1 MILILLTP
9 VAGSVLGVL
18 VALRLREGA
27 TFDFFFAGST
37 IDEVGFASVTLG
49 FLGRSRRLCGLSS
62 CSTIAT
68 STSLTDFFGEWSSTT
83 SPSGGESGCLRL
95 FDL

>member
-1 MILILLTP
+1 MILILFTP
-9 VAGSVLGVL
+9 VAGSVLGVS

-37 IDEVGFASVTLG
+37 IDEMGFDSVTLG

-62 CSTIAT
+62 CPIITT
-68 STSLTDFFGEWSSTT
+68 STSFTDFFEAWSSTT

-95 FDL
+95 FDF